1 MQEEELKQIMQKYTD
16 LLLRIAY
23 YYVKDLYRAEDIVQD
38 VFIKFYNYQHHYEE
52 RGDLKAF
59 LSKMTLNKCKDYL
72 KSWSY
77 RKVLFQNK
85 LFMKSGVKVKDS
97 LVRNDEEKLIEIA
110 ILNLPIKQREPIMYY
125 YFEEMPI
132 KEIARLLNIPE
143 STVKTRLTRGKELLK
158 NKLVEVE
165 WEVLLNE

>member
-1 MQEEELKQIMQKYTD
+1 MEQYTE

-23 YYVKDLYRAEDIVQD
+23 YYVKDLFRAEDIVQD
-38 VFIKFYNYQHHYEE
+38 VFIKFYHHQQHYEE
-52 RGDLKAF
+52 RGNIKAY
-59 LSKMTLNKCKDYL
+59 LSKMTINRCKDFM

-77 RKVLFQNK
+77 RKIQLQSK
-85 LFMKSGVKVKDS
+85 LFPKLQLGIKDS
-97 LVRNDEEKLIEIA
+97 LVRGDEEKIIEEA

-132 KEIARLLNIPE
+132 KEIASLLNIPD
-143 STVKTRLTRGKELLK
+143 STVKTRLKRGKELLK
-158 NKLVEVE
+158 QELSEVE

>member
-1 MQEEELKQIMQKYTD
+1 MEQYTE

-23 YYVKDLYRAEDIVQD
+23 YYVKDLFRAEDIVQD
-38 VFIKFYNYQHHYEE
+38 VFIKFYHHQQHYEE
-52 RGDLKAF
+52 RGNIKAY
-59 LSKMTLNKCKDYL
+59 LSKMTINRCKDFM

-77 RKVLFQNK
+77 RKIQLQSK
-85 LFMKSGVKVKDS
+85 LFPKLQLGIKDN
-97 LVRNDEEKLIEIA
+97 LVRGDEEKIIEEA

-132 KEIARLLNIPE
+132 KEIASLLNIPD
-143 STVKTRLTRGKELLK
+143 STVKTRLKRGKELLK
-158 NKLVEVE
+158 QELSEVE